1 MKIIGAGFSRTG
13 TMSMKSALA
22 KLGYRSYHMEE
33 AVMNFEKGDLDA
45 WNAYMEGRSGMDWH
59 KLLAGYDATADLP
72 AALYYRELMEAFPDA
87 KVILTVR
94 DPEGWWQSTAKLVNL
109 HNTMVERLKFIPRFR
124 AFQRLFR
131 NCERAVNDGGSFDRE
146 RAIAAF
152 NAHNAQVKATVP
164 PEKLLVFEVK
174 DGWEPLCKF
183 LGVPVPD
190 EPFPHENAGIATVD
204 KMMKKIMLTD
214 LLKMAWPVL
223 VGLAVVVIVIIYLLT
238 R

>member
-1 MKIIGAGFSRTG
+1 MKIIGAGYSRTG

-33 AVMNFEKGDLDA
+33 AVMNFEKGDLEK
-45 WNAYMEGRSGMDWH
+45 WNAFMEGRSDMDWR
-59 KLLAGYDATADLP
+59 KLLADYDATADLQ
-72 AALYYRELMEAFPDA
+72 AALYYREQMAAFPDA

-109 HNTMVERLKFIPRFR
+109 HNTLVERIKFIPRFR
-124 AFQRLFR
+124 EFQRLFR
-131 NCERAVNDGGSFDRE
+131 NLERVVNGGGSFERE

-152 NAHNAQVKATVP
+152 NAHNSQVKATVP

-174 DGWEPLCKF
+174 EGWAPLCKF
-183 LGVPVPD
+183 LGAPVPN

-204 KMMKKIMLTD
+204 KLMKKTMLTD
-214 LLKMAWPVL
+214 LVKLAWPWL
-223 VGLAVVVIVIIYLLT
+223 VGLVVVIVALIILLN